1 MNSKAKKVIKSIF
14 TVILILIISTV
25 LGLYVG
31 NSEARD
37 WVDRNILKKV
47 VEEEALNSIEFENDN
62 AKSVAFS
69 SRIAVVSNNTLK
81 IYDESAKETTSIDV
95 NITTPMFYSNGDYL
109 LVGDYEK
116 SNLYLIQKDM
126 LCWSKELDGNISQ
139 IFVNERG
146 DSGVVLTGTS
156 YKSIIIMYNSQGNEQ
171 FKSYISTSLV
181 TDISISNN
189 GEELNYID
197 IDTTGAIVIS
207 KVKTIDVTKARTD
220 SENSLKHTYEF
231 DANELLLK
239 LSTKN
244 KKIVAFSAK
253 ALYVLTNGEKSKIF
267 DITDNVAFVEIN
279 LKNQFAYL
287 EEMQDGEDAGKPV
300 LKMINLDNFQE
311 RDYILEEMVKEIYSS
326 SNIAAISSGNEVYFV
341 KPNGTLQKRFITDS
355 NIMDISIGK
364 NVVGIIYKN
373 RIEIL
378 KI

>member
-1 MNSKAKKVIKSIF
+1 M
-14 TVILILIISTV
+14 ISTV

-31 NSEARD
+31 NSQARD

-47 VEEEALNSIEFENDN
+47 VEEEALNSIDLENDN
-62 AKSVAFS
+62 ARGVAFS

-81 IYDESAKETTSIDV
+81 IYDESAKETTTIDV
-95 NITTPMFYSNGDYL
+95 NITTPIFYSNGDYL
-109 LVGDYEK
+109 LVGDYGK
-116 SNLYLIQKDM
+116 SNIYLIQKDM

-156 YKSIIIMYNSQGNEQ
+156 YKSIITMYNSQGNEQ
-171 FKSYISTSLV
+171 FKTYISTSLV

-189 GEELNYID
+189 GEQLNYID
-197 IDTTGAIVIS
+197 VDTTGAIVIS
-207 KVKTIDVTKARTD
+207 KVKTIDVAKARTD
-220 SENSLKHTYEF
+220 SENSLKYTYEF

-239 LSTKN
+239 ISTKN
-244 KKIVAFSAK
+244 KKIVAFSTK
-253 ALYVLTNGEKSKIF
+253 ALYSLQDGNKEKIF
-267 DITDNVAFVEIN
+267 DITENVSFMEIN
-279 LKNQFAYL
+279 LKNQFAFL

-300 LKMINLDNFQE
+300 LKIIDLDNNQE
-311 RDYILEEMVKEIYSS
+311 RDYIMEEMVKDIYSS
-326 SNIAAISSGNEVYFV
+326 SKIAAISTGNEVYLV
-341 KPNGTLQKRFITDS
+341 KTNGTLLKRFITDS

-364 NVVGIIYKN
+364 SVVGIIYKN